1 MFQMRRLIHLNRSEL
16 IDDVAVRFCKL
27 YRLLDPSVCAG
38 AVNEYKVSLSLPT
51 VVS

>member
-38 AVNEYKVSLSLPT
+38 AVNEYKVSFPPST
-51 VVS
+51 IAS